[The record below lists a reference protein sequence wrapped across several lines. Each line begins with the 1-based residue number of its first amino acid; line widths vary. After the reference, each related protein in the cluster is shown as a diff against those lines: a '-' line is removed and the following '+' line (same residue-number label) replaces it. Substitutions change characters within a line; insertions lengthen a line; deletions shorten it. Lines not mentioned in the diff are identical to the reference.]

1 MLCYPIY
8 HLVAGAPECSLLEC
22 ETNFS
27 NCFIHIWVPKA
38 RVTCKLKKLVFNIL
52 GAKKTPTINSIH
64 HDSVADCKQEEE
76 LSHFR
81 LLPWLDLLDEVM
93 VIKGELPICIC
104 VPAKINLL
112 EERSGKGKENVIK
125 KNTYNLGLANDMNFY
140 LKLSLYAK
148 ITVGCQHF
156 LNCQRFTPVL
166 KLKDTLWVG
175 TMAPK
180 SYVEVIAPAT
190 WEWPFLER
198 RSSWM

>member
-1 MLCYPIY
+1 MIRFHLQSDKHIWSYSCGEDASSQRPWPCFMLCHPIY
-8 HLVAGAPECSLLEC
+8 YIATGAHECSLLEC

-38 RVTCKLKKLVFNIL
+38 RVTCKLKKLVFNSW

-112 EERSGKGKENVIK
+112 EGRSGTGKENVIK
-125 KNTYNLGLANDMNFY
+125 NTHTFWA
-140 LKLSLYAK
+140 
-148 ITVGCQHF
+148 
-156 LNCQRFTPVL
+156 
-166 KLKDTLWVG
+166 
-175 TMAPK
+175 
-180 SYVEVIAPAT
+180 
-190 WEWPFLER
+190 
-198 RSSWM
+198 